1 MMTGFVASG
10 SDARAQSARGEG
22 EVGHHWIFSRGP
34 LARQTEPVGDVTV
47 CVQMAQAP
55 RKPCAARVGVT
66 VALDTRPVPLD
77 FTQRAT
83 AEQNRVHAID
93 RGVRAH
99 AERRRLAARPTMFY
113 GIEPEPVLQFEL
125 KREMLLLL
133 ATVSGQS
140 LISRAAA
147 GLSPTSSIR
156 AFAVSEEN
164 DRERVRA
171 TFIQVEDF
179 RGPNP
184 LVTPMA
190 VQEAYAAA
198 GGALFWSGLLG
209 EKLLHHALGDA
220 FVIHPQIWP
229 PGMQVKGSFAVP

>member
-10 SDARAQSARGEG
+10 SEARAQSARGEG

-34 LARQTEPVGDVTV
+34 LARQSEPVGDVTV
-47 CVQMAQAP
+47 CVQVAQAP
-55 RKPCAARVGVT
+55 RKPCPARVGVT
-66 VALDTRPVPLD
+66 VALDTRPAPLD
-77 FTQRAT
+77 FTKRAI
-83 AEQNRVHAID
+83 AEQNRVRSID
-93 RGVRAH
+93 RGVQAH

-113 GIEPEPVLQFEL
+113 GIEPEPALQFQL
-125 KREMLLLL
+125 KREMLLLA
-133 ATVSGQS
+133 ATVSGQA

-156 AFAVSEEN
+156 AFAVMDDS
-164 DRERVRA
+164 DHERLRA
-171 TFIQVEDF
+171 TFLQIEEF

-198 GGALFWSGLLG
+198 GGACFFSGLLG

-229 PGMQVKGSFAVP
+229 PGIQIKGSFAVP

>member
-1 MMTGFVASG
+1 
-10 SDARAQSARGEG
+10 
-22 EVGHHWIFSRGP
+22 
-34 LARQTEPVGDVTV
+34 
-47 CVQMAQAP
+47 
-55 RKPCAARVGVT
+55 
-66 VALDTRPVPLD
+66 
-77 FTQRAT
+77 
-83 AEQNRVHAID
+83 
-93 RGVRAH
+93 
-99 AERRRLAARPTMFY
+99 MFY
-113 GIEPEPVLQFEL
+113 GIEPEPALRFEL

-133 ATVSGQS
+133 ARVSGQG

-156 AFAVSEEN
+156 ALAVSEET

-171 TFIQVEDF
+171 TFIQIEEF

-190 VQEAYAAA
+190 VQGAYAAA

-220 FVIHPQIWP
+220 FVIHPQLWP
-229 PGMQVKGSFAVP
+229 PGIQVKGSFAVP